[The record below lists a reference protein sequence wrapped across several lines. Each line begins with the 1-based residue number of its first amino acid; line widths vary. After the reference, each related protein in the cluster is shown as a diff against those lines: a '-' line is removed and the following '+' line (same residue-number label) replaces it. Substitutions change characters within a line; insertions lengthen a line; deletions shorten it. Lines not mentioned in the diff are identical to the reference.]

1 VIIEQRDPCAAL
13 ARLCGSWDLVNTRKL
28 VKMKEYPE
36 MARYERLAGEI
47 ASVLQIKNAA
57 YGNAFAKTTEIL
69 KLLYPNGIPLTSY
82 DDVHVIVRVLDKLSR
97 IARNN
102 DPLGEDPWS
111 DICGYSILA
120 QVQREKKRHDSKED
134 KESST

>member
-1 VIIEQRDPCAAL
+1 
-13 ARLCGSWDLVNTRKL
+13 
-28 VKMKEYPE
+28 MKEYPE

-47 ASVLQIKNAA
+47 ASILQIKNAA

-97 IARNN
+97 IAQNN

-120 QVQREKKRHDSKED
+120 QVQREKKRYDNRKD
-134 KESST
+134 KESDS